1 MDTETQDNDRSDLLK
16 KVYEIGHGMDLSER
30 TLDKAVDLVE
40 SYRDQFKV
48 YEQYLPAAAVHVASR
63 LNDEPR
69 TQKMIVAYLE
79 AQDNLFTADKDEDI
93 GRYVREDVK
102 KLRKQEGIDLSLV
115 RSTEYLDYIVS
126 QLEHV
131 TASDDLVGTA
141 EKYCEA
147 VEKYDGLSRSKVA
160 IAGSCLKAAVEET
173 GGDHSITTAQL
184 AQVTGMNPKTF
195 ENNLKHFRE
204 NDILSQ

>member
-1 MDTETQDNDRSDLLK
+1 MDTETPDNERNDLLK
-16 KVYEIGHGMDLSER
+16 KVYEIGHGLDLSEDA
-30 TLDKAVDLVE
+30 LDKAVDLVE
-40 SYRDQFKV
+40 AYRDQFKV

-93 GRYVREDVK
+93 SRYVREDVK

-115 RSTEYLDYIVS
+115 RSTEYLDYIVR
-126 QLEHV
+126 QLENV
-131 TASDDLVGTA
+131 EASDDVVETA

-147 VEKYDGLSRSKVA
+147 VEKYNGLSRSKVA
-160 IAGSCLKAAVEET
+160 IAGSCLKAAVEEI
-173 GGDHSITTAQL
+173 GREHSVTTAQL
-184 AQVTGMNPKTF
+184 ADVTGMNRKTF

-204 NDILSQ
+204 NEILPQ